1 MSNIF
6 QKIEDCRGVG
16 VVKRGRNI
24 SLVNFCLSDLELL
37 LHTTNALGF
46 KLVFTRPSN
55 LVTTTKQLC

>member
-6 QKIEDCRGVG
+6 QKIEDCRGIRVI
-16 VVKRGRNI
+16 KRRGNI

-37 LHTTNALGF
+37 LHKTKALGF
-46 KLVFTRPSN
+46 KPVFTHLSD